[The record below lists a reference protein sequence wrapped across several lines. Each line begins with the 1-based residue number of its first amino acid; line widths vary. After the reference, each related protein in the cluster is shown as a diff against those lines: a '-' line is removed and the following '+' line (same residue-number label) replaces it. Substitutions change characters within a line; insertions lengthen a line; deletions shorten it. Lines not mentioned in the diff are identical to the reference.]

1 MYLVRRLL
9 LWTIYCLLPLVSL
22 SSINAQTNDLQ
33 LSKEEIFELS
43 FEEIIKLKDS
53 LDWDE
58 NSSYLK
64 KIYDIHIAKSKLSND
79 TIKLAKIYLWRMWI
93 EESDNAI
100 KYIDSAIYLT
110 RNMTSGNFP
119 GDAYYTKGALLYLNN
134 QPESSLKE
142 LIKAYDIAQ
151 ITGNHELIVDCF
163 NAISGLKREYGQ
175 EGEALILQQES
186 FAYLKR
192 YRDKIDNY
200 NLTYLITLDNLA
212 RSFTQIMELD
222 SAKFYSKVGME
233 MSLIQN
239 DIETFQN
246 LSILHAQC
254 NFYDGNFLKARDTL
268 LKYVDK
274 FDGTTKAD
282 ILYYL
287 GIIEGELGNSINKR
301 TYLEQFDKILFAND
315 LPLVDNV
322 KETYQYLYKDAVE
335 IDDERLQEKYL
346 NRLFYYDSL
355 LDITEQNI
363 RNVTL
368 MEFDLPMEE
377 MKVSGYEKNLTK
389 RRTIV
394 NLFYGISVF
403 LFALIILLYFRFKN
417 ARRKLKKL
425 MEEKVE
431 PIKLSPNRTPSN
443 KIFIDQEIINST
455 LDKLEKWEAEEGFLN
470 QEVSQTSL
478 AKEMDTNS
486 SYLSKI
492 INTYKKQNFSNYIK
506 DLRIT
511 YAINYIKEKPEV
523 INNKSTIQIAE
534 YFGFN
539 SLDVFVRTLKN
550 KTGVTPAT
558 FFKQIKKGN
567 L

>member
-1 MYLVRRLL
+1 
-9 LWTIYCLLPLVSL
+9 
-22 SSINAQTNDLQ
+22 
-33 LSKEEIFELS
+33 
-43 FEEIIKLKDS
+43 